1 MRKLR
6 GCLAFTGLILPSL
19 AYGQVGIDMTSVTC
33 AQYLAMP
40 PEQGRVFSAWM
51 SGWANQKAGRT
62 VVYLDAFNKNIETI
76 HQYCVATPNESV
88 MTLLQRVIPKT

>member
-1 MRKLR
+1 MRKLM
-6 GCLAFTGLILPSL
+6 GCLALMGSILPSL
-19 AYGQVGIDMTSVTC
+19 AHGQVGIDMTSVTC

-40 PEQGRVFSAWM
+40 PGQARVFSAWM

-76 HQYCVATPNESV
+76 HQWCVSSPNESV
-88 MTLLQRVIPKT
+88 MTLLQRVVPKS